1 MAKNLIYTIGHS
13 THSINF
19 FCELLKHYNINCL
32 IDVRSVAAS
41 SFNPQFNKVELSG
54 TLKNNGI
61 IYMHFANEFGAR
73 HTEQDLLDGEGK
85 VDFNLVRKSVKFKN
99 GVKRLNEGYKKGYT
113 IVLMCSE
120 SNPLECHRFS
130 MISLALETD
139 GFEVKHILKDKSIK
153 SNLELEFQLLEKYLS
168 KSLTPDM
175 FPLTISEQLT
185 EAYRLRNKEIAFSPY
200 TKK

>member
-1 MAKNLIYTIGHS
+1 
-13 THSINF
+13 
-19 FCELLKHYNINCL
+19 
-32 IDVRSVAAS
+32 
-41 SFNPQFNKVELSG
+41 
-54 TLKNNGI
+54 
-61 IYMHFANEFGAR
+61 
-73 HTEQDLLDGEGK
+73 
-85 VDFNLVRKSVKFKN
+85 
-99 GVKRLNEGYKKGYT
+99 
-113 IVLMCSE
+113 MCSE